1 MASLVVD
8 STAVDAGNTA
18 LTLTAGAYSIR
29 DIAAPTPDVDPRFVT
44 QNQADG
50 DRLEGLRYLN
60 REITLTINVN
70 AASAAALESA
80 MNALTMKWAK
90 LNREGGTI
98 TVTAPTGTV
107 KTVYVLTAPQI
118 TPSTDIAY
126 LDANYRQ
133 VTASVLCEPFA
144 RGAETSY
151 SSHAETTLPH
161 VVFTEVD
168 VPGDVPALG
177 RLEITD
183 ASANDQAWA
192 VWGLQSRHYSN
203 DADAALFYEAEG
215 RTALGTAAIATV
227 TGASGGVS
235 NNAVTEGSL
244 TDSYVAML
252 STQATGGGN
261 HLEHIGGFR
270 ILARCLRPTANT
282 GAVTV
287 ALEWSDGDFRR
298 WTRNAPVAYAVGER
312 EGAFTI
318 ADLGTVSLPKALSG
332 SQRWEGRIVAKSTV
346 VGDDLSVDCL
356 WLIPVD
362 EGWGELTAV
371 SQVASPTSVTAR
383 DSFEQSAG
391 ALTAKALPVGG
402 TWAGAGDADDFAI
415 NTSADTADRTA
426 VSDTATSIANGRL
439 VTANGTSAATA
450 ITVSV
455 KTTSSNYHARRGVI
469 ARYVDAS
476 NFLAGYFYIES
487 GQVEIVKVIAGTA
500 TVLGAVAFPDD
511 MIYEEV
517 RVEMSV
523 GNGGVILRLYGV
535 NASVDDRLIATVEAY
550 DAVLVSG
557 GTLDNGYVGF
567 VDWLPNAN
575 AGTRAYNDFIAAPFT
590 IDAAIFASQSA
601 QVRWDGAIRE
611 DSAGAIY
618 VPVSR
623 YEGDRLLVPPEGPES
638 RSVRFITKAS
648 RNHPDTGT
656 DSGIDDYTAR
666 LHITP
671 RYLAFP

>member
-192 VWGLQSRHYSN
+192 VWGLQSRHYSS
-203 DADAALFYEAEG
+203 DVDAALFYEAEG

-235 NNAVTEGSL
+235 NNAVTEGDL

-252 STQATGGGN
+252 STQAVGGGN
-261 HLEHIGGFR
+261 HLEHIGDFR
-270 ILARCLRPTANT
+270 VYARVYRPVTNT
-282 GAVTV
+282 GAVAV
-287 ALEWSDGDFRR
+287 ALEWSTGDFRKF
-298 WTRNAPVAYAVGER
+298 TRNAAVSYAADER

-318 ADLGTVSLPKALSG
+318 ADLGTVSLPKALTG
-332 SQRWEGRIVAKSTV
+332 SQRWEGRIVAKSTI
-346 VGDDLSVDCL
+346 VGDDLSIDCL
-356 WLIPVD
+356 WLFPIA
-362 EGWGELTAV
+362 EGFGELSAV
-371 SQVASPTSVTAR
+371 IQTPSPTSLNAR
-383 DSFEQSAG
+383 DGFDQSAG
-391 ALTAKALPVGG
+391 SLSGKILPVGG
-402 TWAGAGDADDFAI
+402 TWATSGAATDFAVSGSSTVTRTATGGERLAVAGTTNFTTVAVQADVTLASAAGSGTIAGGLIARWTDSNNLVFVRLGSGGGAVELTVFKRVGGVTENLPGGIYIVPNLSFGTSYRVLLTITAAGDWSLWLGPA
-415 NTSADTADRTA
+415 
-426 VSDTATSIANGRL
+426 G
-439 VTANGTSAATA
+439 GT
-450 ITVSV
+450 
-455 KTTSSNYHARRGVI
+455 
-469 ARYVDAS
+469 
-476 NFLAGYFYIES
+476 IER
-487 GQVEIVKVIAGTA
+487 
-500 TVLGAVAFPDD
+500 VAFGQH
-511 MIYEEV
+511 
-517 RVEMSV
+517 SV
-523 GNGGVILRLYGV
+523 L
-535 NASVDDRLIATVEAY
+535 AT
-550 DAVLVSG
+550 G
-557 GTLDNGYVGF
+557 GTLATGEPGIYDLDSG
-567 VDWLPNAN
+567 
-575 AGTRAYNDFIAAPFT
+575 AGGTITRTYNNFAVWVPPL
-590 IDAAIFASQSA
+590 DAAIFASQSA
-601 QVRWDGAIRE
+601 QVRWDGTIRE
-611 DSAGAIY
+611 DSAGSFY
-618 VPVSR
+618 VPVSK
-623 YEGDRLLVPPEGPES
+623 YEGDRLTVPPEGPEA
-638 RSVRFITKAS
+638 RTVRVITKAS
-648 RNHPDTGT
+648 RNHPDIGIDTA
-656 DSGIDDYTAR
+656 IDDYTAR
-666 LHITP
+666 LHVTP